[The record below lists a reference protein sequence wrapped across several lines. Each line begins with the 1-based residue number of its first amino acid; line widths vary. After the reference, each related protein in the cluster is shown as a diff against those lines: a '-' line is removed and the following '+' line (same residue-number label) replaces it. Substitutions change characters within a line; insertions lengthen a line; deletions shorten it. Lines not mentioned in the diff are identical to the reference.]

1 MKRSNVLKAA
11 VLITALG
18 FVAPSGI
25 GISLGTVYDA
35 AGSEGAFDTEYKKIG
50 AIYHDEYGMMN
61 WYQYAYNENDILI
74 SERCNSYDFGSYSEI
89 IYNENGQ
96 KESELY
102 YDGSGNVMSG
112 MVYSY
117 NANGDLIGENAYLET
132 DSMINAEYGYDYDS
146 DGRKLIKYKRT
157 VNNPDWFVISEYI
170 YHADGY
176 LEKEIVH
183 DEWSDTTI
191 QEYIY
196 DEQGNVLESVY
207 SDDFTG
213 QSYSH
218 NGYDENG
225 TLLTTTFFS
234 QMDGVETTYQYDNKY
249 DAAGNLISSF
259 NFYPNGAVCTSMEYI
274 YANVDNPGQYY
285 SLDEIYAYQT
295 EMNNG
300 EVFYKEFTE
309 EEIFAQI
316 ESCIYAG
323 DTVFTFGYKSWEYM
337 TLKEVSLWETGNDT
351 YGDYMEVR
359 LRYDS
364 SYGDFEVWGKVYY
377 MINGNDIII
386 TKCEDDVAWNA
397 ENPVFDKMDPSD
409 INSVNFKVNY
419 GRYYQVERDEAGRMN
434 AVEGENLIFGN
445 NGVFNYVVNDQVYQY
460 GEYMILPSDLFIY
473 EHNYDFT
480 LTFCVNGLCKTYYCR
495 TLEQRTAMYVCEYDV
510 ETETIISHETWVS
523 ESGINSEEFMNR
535 LTRAE

>member
-1 MKRSNVLKAA
+1 
-11 VLITALG
+11 
-18 FVAPSGI
+18 
-25 GISLGTVYDA
+25 
-35 AGSEGAFDTEYKKIG
+35 
-50 AIYHDEYGMMN
+50 
-61 WYQYAYNENDILI
+61 
-74 SERCNSYDFGSYSEI
+74 
-89 IYNENGQ
+89 
-96 KESELY
+96 
-102 YDGSGNVMSG
+102 
-112 MVYSY
+112 
-117 NANGDLIGENAYLET
+117 
-132 DSMINAEYGYDYDS
+132 
-146 DGRKLIKYKRT
+146 
-157 VNNPDWFVISEYI
+157 
-170 YHADGY
+170 
-176 LEKEIVH
+176 
-183 DEWSDTTI
+183 
-191 QEYIY
+191 
-196 DEQGNVLESVY
+196 
-207 SDDFTG
+207 
-213 QSYSH
+213 
-218 NGYDENG
+218 
-225 TLLTTTFFS
+225 
-234 QMDGVETTYQYDNKY
+234 
-249 DAAGNLISSF
+249 
-259 NFYPNGAVCTSMEYI
+259 MEYI

-323 DTVFTFGYKSWEYM
+323 DTVFTFGYKSQEYM

-351 YGDYMEVR
+351 YGDYMEVS

-377 MINGNDIII
+377 MINGNDVII

-397 ENPVFDKMDPSD
+397 ENPVFDKMDLND